1 MYYEVKEKKYKKLKI
16 NLNNNYK
23 KLQEQLQNIY
33 NEQEENLNEILLKHN
48 QLEELY
54 FNLIL
59 KKEKMLFDIPT
70 IPIDDDILRNEN
82 TNRLA
87 VELENNQLNLLNKS
101 KIFNDQNQLDL
112 EIKEKE
118 IQELQEDLDQKYQKI
133 MDNILRLDIK
143 QTEIIKF
150 VSDKQQLYDDMEIL
164 IHLLKKDTLKK
175 CNYLY
180 KYIQFLNPDPQE
192 DIEVVQNTIKK
203 TEKRLIFEYNNLQ
216 EKQLSFEYLENYF
229 KEDNP
234 IIIEQLLTQ
243 RNKRIGKQN
252 EAITILKEV
261 KKQHIKK
268 KRRLFKEARIKVKAI
283 VKKEIKKDELDG
295 KSRN

>member
-283 VKKEIKKDELDG
+283 VKKEIKKDDLDG